1 MTRTSSRAALPLLAA
16 TAVLTVST
24 VAIDLATAG
33 TAARAEL
40 GPAWPTAVGGLAL
53 GLPGALL
60 LRRLPRHPVAWVM
73 ALGGL
78 LWAFDAVAG
87 GWAAYAV
94 ESGAPGGSAAFFI
107 FQRLGSALLLPLP
120 LMLLLFP
127 DGRLPTSRWLRVP
140 ALGTIGGLCVYPVVL
155 AVVPSE
161 VAERFHGDPLP
172 PSVQGLELDP
182 MSLALPYP
190 VWQVLL
196 TLTVVL
202 TAGSL
207 LVPLAVLVSRFRR
220 ADPERRAQLTW
231 LVLAAVLAAGV
242 TVGSR
247 ALPED
252 VTGVALP
259 LSLALVAA
267 AVLVAVSR
275 YRLYDVDLLVGWT
288 VLYAGLAG
296 LVVLVDVAVFGLAGS
311 VVSSRE
317 SALAATFVVALLYG
331 PLRVRLHLLVQRLV
345 RGRRDDPYAV
355 VSALAERL
363 EDSSD
368 PDGQLLAV
376 VRSVATAFRS
386 SWVRVEL
393 ERSGGGTVV
402 AEHGTPSSRSMVL
415 PVSYRGEQI
424 GRLVLAPPTGLRLSD
439 DDQRLLADVV
449 RQAAAAHRAAQL
461 AEELQASRKAL
472 VTAREEERR
481 RLRRDLHDGLGP
493 ALGAVSLRIETARN
507 LARSAPEQS
516 DSLLADSVRDVSE
529 VLADVRRLVHDLRP
543 PALDEVGLLGALE
556 QQAERFRRDALTVD
570 VSAEG
575 PLDGLPAAVEVAA
588 YRIVSEALANVARH
602 ARATRVGVRL
612 TLSGGSLAVSVAD
625 DGLGIDPTAPAGVGL
640 VSLHERA
647 GELGGQVSVSCP
659 ATGGTVITAHLPLV
673 TVPAQRV
680 DA

>member
-1 MTRTSSRAALPLLAA
+1 MATTAALTAA
-16 TAVLTVST
+16 AVALDV
-24 VAIDLATAG
+24 ATAG

-53 GLPGALL
+53 ALPGALL
-60 LRRLPRHPVAWVM
+60 LRRLPRHPVAWIM
-73 ALGGL
+73 AVGGL
-78 LWAFDAVAG
+78 VWALDAVAG
-87 GWAAYAV
+87 GWTAFAV
-94 ESGAPGGSAAFFI
+94 ETGAPGGSAAFFC
-107 FQRLGSALLLPLP
+107 FQRLGAVLLLPLP
-120 LMLLLFP
+120 LVLLLFP
-127 DGRLPTSRWLRVP
+127 DGRLPRNRWLRVP
-140 ALGTIGGLCVYPVVL
+140 SLVTLAGLCVFPLVL
-155 AVVPSE
+155 AVVPTAA
-161 VAERFHGDPLP
+161 AERFYGQPLP
-172 PSVQGLELDP
+172 ASVQGLELDP
-182 MSLALPYP
+182 VSLELPYA
-190 VWQVLL
+190 VWHLVLAS
-196 TLTVVL
+196 TVVL

-207 LVPLAVLVSRFRR
+207 LVPLAVLLARFRR
-220 ADPERRAQLTW
+220 ADAERRAQLTW
-231 LVLAAVLAAGV
+231 LVLAAVLAAAV
-242 TVGSR
+242 MLSSR
-247 ALPED
+247 LLPAS
-252 VTGVALP
+252 VTGLVLPVAVALV
-259 LSLALVAA
+259 SA

-288 VLYAGLAG
+288 VLYGALAG
-296 LVVLVDVAVFGLAGS
+296 LVVLVDVVVFSLAGS

-331 PLRVRLHLLVQRLV
+331 PLRVRLHHVVQRLV
-345 RGRRDDPYAV
+345 RGNREDPYAV

-368 PDGQLLAV
+368 PDRQLLAV

-386 SWVRVEL
+386 RYVRVEL
-393 ERSGGGTVV
+393 ERTGGGTVV
-402 AEHGTPSSRSMVL
+402 AEHGTPGPRSVVL
-415 PVSYRGEQI
+415 PVAYRGEQI

-439 DDQRLLADVV
+439 EDQRLLADVV

-507 LARSAPEQS
+507 LAARAPEQA
-516 DSLLADSVRDVSE
+516 DALLADSVRDVSD

-556 QQAERFRRDALTVD
+556 QQATRFRRDALAVE
-570 VSAEG
+570 VQGEG
-575 PLDGLPAAVEVAA
+575 ALEGLPAAVEVAA

-602 ARATRVGVRL
+602 ARASRVGVRL
-612 TLSGGSLAVSVAD
+612 TAGTCLEVRVTD
-625 DGLGIDPTAPAGVGL
+625 DGVGIEPGAPAGVGL

-647 GELGGQVSVSCP
+647 SELGGSVSVDCP
-659 ATGGTVITAHLPLV
+659 AGGGTVVTARLPL
-673 TVPAQRV
+673 TAAVPAQRV

>member
-1 MTRTSSRAALPLLAA
+1 MTRTCSRAALPLLAA
-16 TAVLTVST
+16 TVALTVAA
-24 VAIDLATAG
+24 VVIDLATAG
-33 TAARAEL
+33 TAARSEL
-40 GPAWPTAVGGLAL
+40 GAAWPTALGGLAL
-53 GLPGALL
+53 GTPGALL
-60 LRRLPRHPVAWVM
+60 LRRLPRQPVAWVM

-78 LWAFDAVAG
+78 VWAFDAVAG

-94 ESGAPGGSAAFFI
+94 ESGAPGGSAAFFF
-107 FQRLGSALLLPLP
+107 FQRLGSVLLLPLP
-120 LMLLLFP
+120 LVLLLFP
-127 DGRLPTSRWLRVP
+127 DGRLPTSRLLRVP
-140 ALGTIGGLCVYPVVL
+140 SLVTVAGLCVYPVVL

-161 VAERFHGDPLP
+161 VAERFHGDSLP
-172 PSVQGLELDP
+172 ASVRGLQLDP
-182 MSLALPYP
+182 VSLALPYP
-190 VWQVLL
+190 AWRVLL
-196 TLTVVL
+196 TFTVVL

-207 LVPLAVLVSRFRR
+207 LVPLLVLLGRFRR
-220 ADPERRAQLTW
+220 ADAERRAQLTW
-231 LVLAAVLAAGV
+231 LVLAAVAAAAVMLVSRVLPDGV
-242 TVGSR
+242 T
-247 ALPED
+247 D
-252 VTGVALP
+252 VALP
-259 LSLALVAA
+259 LALALVAA

-288 VLYAGLAG
+288 VLYGALAA

-317 SALAATFVVALLYG
+317 SALVATFVVALLYG

-393 ERSGGGTVV
+393 ERAGGGTVV
-402 AEHGTPSSRSMVL
+402 AEHGVPASRTIAL

-449 RQAAAAHRAAQL
+449 RQAAAAHRTAQL

-507 LARSAPEQS
+507 LARSEPEQA
-516 DSLLADSVRDVSE
+516 DSLLADSVRDVSD

-556 QQAERFRRDALTVD
+556 QQAERFRCDALAVEVFAD
-570 VSAEG
+570 GA
-575 PLDGLPAAVEVAA
+575 LDGLPAAVEVAA

-602 ARATRVGVRL
+602 AQASRVGVRL
-612 TLSGGSLAVSVAD
+612 TPADGSLSVAVED
-625 DGLGIDPTAPAGVGL
+625 DGVGIDPDAPAGVGL

-647 GELGGQVSVSCP
+647 GELGGRVSVGCP
-659 ATGGTVITAHLPLV
+659 DGGGTVITAHLPLV
-673 TVPAQRV
+673 SVPAQR
-680 DA
+680 A